1 MIQRIQTVYL
11 IIAIILLT
19 LLISNPVAEIII
31 SEKLHLV
38 FKFNRIESPTVPE
51 FNAVSAWPVAVLLF
65 AILLIGLS
73 TIFLYQFRILQ
84 MRLCIFNILLMFGLA
99 GMIYFLT
106 KITLK
111 QCNGEE
117 SIFLWPIVI
126 PFISIILTF
135 LAFKG
140 IQKDENLVRSYDRIR

>member
-11 IIAIILLT
+11 SIAIILLT

-31 SEKLHLV
+31 SEKLYLV
-38 FKFNRIESPTVPE
+38 FKFNRIESPSVPE
-51 FNAVSAWPVAVLLF
+51 FNAITAWPVAVLLI

-84 MRLCIFNILLMFGLA
+84 MRLCVFNILLMFGLA

-111 QCNGEE
+111 QWNGQE
-117 SIFLWPIVI
+117 SLFLWPIVL

-140 IQKDENLVRSYDRIR
+140 IQKDEKLVRSYDRIR